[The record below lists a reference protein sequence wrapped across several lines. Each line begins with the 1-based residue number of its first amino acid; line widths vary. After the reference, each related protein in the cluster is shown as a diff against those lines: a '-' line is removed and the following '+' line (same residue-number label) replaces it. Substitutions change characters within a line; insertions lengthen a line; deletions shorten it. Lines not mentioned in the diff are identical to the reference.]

1 MNHAMLTREAI
12 DRRGLNFAGWVA
24 NFVDP
29 NFSFPEENF
38 KTLKEQL
45 GGSCL
50 GRVPFISDARQD
62 IAPDV
67 FQLDRLL
74 VG

>member
-1 MNHAMLTREAI
+1 M
-12 DRRGLNFAGWVA
+12 A

-50 GRVPFISDARQD
+50 GRVPFIFDARQD